1 MSKSRKSNSNQ
12 PELPLKAI
20 VGSEPAHRNKPA
32 GAGSGKKPVQR
43 SATTGASA
51 KREAS
56 AGSRS
61 RKKSVQRTTTTDAS
75 AKPSTEASASRKSPT
90 TRLSNTSKHPE
101 KSTTARTPK
110 TSKSSKASH
119 PSEQSKDLKPR
130 TNLKSTGSDLS
141 GGVLIITGEHSGD
154 LLGADVAR
162 ELQKQGIRKLYGT
175 GGKEMESAGVELLEN
190 IETMNVVGFVEALK
204 AYRRLKALARS
215 IVAFARKNG
224 IRHAILVDY
233 PGFNLRLA
241 EMLKQDSSFF
251 ITYLVSPQLWAWHY
265 SRIKVIKK
273 YIDLMLPLFPFE
285 EKMYKEEGVEAH
297 CVGHPL
303 VYRIGQQLKKQDP
316 IPGFSGKTIGLL
328 PGSRHSEI
336 RRLLPPMLE
345 AARQLKDKYG
355 KIRFLLPGVNEEAQ
369 GYVQEQIDAYADLD
383 IESMPGRSLR
393 VMEASDLLILS
404 SGTATMEAA
413 FFGTPMV
420 VLYKVGWINFLI
432 ISLVIRTR
440 VIGMVNL
447 LARRQAAVELL
458 QTEVRPDTI
467 FMHSSRILD
476 NPSVQSEIRQELEF
490 VKHSL
495 GKGRPAT
502 EAARLF
508 MDYARGK
515 KGSK

>member
-1 MSKSRKSNSNQ
+1 MGKS
-12 PELPLKAI
+12 
-20 VGSEPAHRNKPA
+20 
-32 GAGSGKKPVQR
+32 
-43 SATTGASA
+43 
-51 KREAS
+51 
-56 AGSRS
+56 
-61 RKKSVQRTTTTDAS
+61 
-75 AKPSTEASASRKSPT
+75 
-90 TRLSNTSKHPE
+90 
-101 KSTTARTPK
+101 
-110 TSKSSKASH
+110 
-119 PSEQSKDLKPR
+119 
-130 TNLKSTGSDLS
+130 NLKSTGSDLS

-175 GGKEMESAGVELLEN
+175 GGKEMEAAGVELLEN

-241 EMLKQDSSFF
+241 EMLKQDPSFF

-273 YIDLMLPLFPFE
+273 FVNLMLPLFPFE
-285 EKMYKEEGVEAH
+285 EKMYQEEGVPAH

-316 IPGFSGKTIGLL
+316 IPSFSGKTIGLL
-328 PGSRHSEI
+328 PGSRNSEI

-345 AARQLKDKYG
+345 AARMLKDKYG

-369 GYVQEQIDAYADLD
+369 AYVQEQIDAYSDLK

-404 SGTATMEAA
+404 SGTATMEGA

-420 VLYKVGWINFLI
+420 VLYKVGWINFFI
-432 ISLVIRTR
+432 ISMVIRTR

-447 LARRQAAVELL
+447 LARKQAAVELL

-467 FMHSSRILD
+467 FMHATRILD
-476 NPSVQSEIRQELEF
+476 NPTLQNEIRKELEF
-490 VKHSL
+490 VKQSL

-502 EAARLF
+502 DAARLF

-515 KGSK
+515 KGTK

>member
-1 MSKSRKSNSNQ
+1 MSVSKKKQNSDQ
-12 PELPLKAI
+12 PELPM
-20 VGSEPAHRNKPA
+20 STRKPA
-32 GAGSGKKPVQR
+32 VATGTESGKKSVDVGPKGRTAKPVAKKKSSGIKQQKPAKPGSKDSR
-43 SATTGASA
+43 PTIKTTA
-51 KREAS
+51 K
-56 AGSRS
+56 AGS
-61 RKKSVQRTTTTDAS
+61 
-75 AKPSTEASASRKSPT
+75 
-90 TRLSNTSKHPE
+90 H
-101 KSTTARTPK
+101 
-110 TSKSSKASH
+110 
-119 PSEQSKDLKPR
+119 
-130 TNLKSTGSDLS
+130 LS

-162 ELQKQGIRKLYGT
+162 ELKKQGIKRLFGT
-175 GGKEMESAGVELLEN
+175 GGKEMEAAGVELLEN

-204 AYRRLKALARS
+204 AYRRLKALARR

-224 IRHAILVDY
+224 ITHAILVDY

-241 EMLKQDSSFF
+241 EMLKQDSGFF

-265 SRIKVIKK
+265 SRIKIIKK
-273 YIDLMLPLFPFE
+273 YVDLMLPLFPFE
-285 EKMYKEEGVEAH
+285 EQMYKDEGVETH

-303 VYRIGQQLKKQDP
+303 VYRIGQQLKKQDV
-316 IPGFSGKTIGLL
+316 IPTYSGKTVGLL
-328 PGSRHSEI
+328 PGSRTSEI

-345 AARQLKDKYG
+345 AAARLKEKYG

-369 GYVQEQIDAYADLD
+369 TYVQEQLDAYPDLK

-393 VMEASDLLILS
+393 VMEASDLLLLS

-420 VLYKVGWINFLI
+420 VLYKVGWINLLI

-447 LARRQAAVELL
+447 LARRQVAVELL

-467 FMHSSRILD
+467 FKHATEILD
-476 NPSVQSEIRQELEF
+476 NPALQAEIRKELEY

-508 MDYARGK
+508 LDYARGNK
-515 KGSK
+515 ASK